1 MEWRGE
7 ILSSEGEN
15 NSADPRKK
23 EENRGGHSGLFMP
36 EVCLLL
42 LACFRQP
49 HTQNIFPFL
58 IDVRFSFFLLLTV
71 LRIISG
77 GSVSS

>member
-1 MEWRGE
+1 MESRGE

-23 EENRGGHSGLFMP
+23 EEKRGGESGLFMP

-42 LACFRQP
+42 LGCFRQP
-49 HTQNIFPFL
+49 HIQNIFPFL
-58 IDVRFSFFLLLTV
+58 IDVRFFLTTYCLKDNI
-71 LRIISG
+71 RWQH
-77 GSVSS
+77 

>member
-1 MEWRGE
+1 MQWRE

-23 EENRGGHSGLFMP
+23 EQNRDGQSGLFTP
-36 EVCLLL
+36 EVCVLLL
-42 LACFRQP
+42 GHFRQP

-58 IDVRFSFFLLLTV
+58 VDVRFSFFLLL
-71 LRIISG
+71 S
-77 GSVSS
+77 